1 MQPFL
6 LIKNKI
12 LILQSVKLFHAL
24 YYCVIHCIQQ
34 HAGDLEEAASWMDEA
49 RSMDTAD
56 RFVNCKCVK
65 YLLRVNKIDRAIET
79 AGLFTRVR
87 KSVDHICNF
96 FSFSLSLSSFLFPL
110 SPTFSSPPSL
120 FLFYFSLSPS
130 LFSFALSLSLGGS
143 SSITDDG

>member
-1 MQPFL
+1 
-6 LIKNKI
+6 
-12 LILQSVKLFHAL
+12 
-24 YYCVIHCIQQ
+24 
-34 HAGDLEEAASWMDEA
+34 MDEA

-87 KSVDHICNF
+87 ESVDHICNC
-96 FSFSLSLSSFLFPL
+96 FSLCPPSSSPSLPPSLPLPPSFSSISPSLPLYSPSLSLSLP
-110 SPTFSSPPSL
+110 
-120 FLFYFSLSPS
+120 
-130 LFSFALSLSLGGS
+130 LGGS